1 MSDIVIL
8 DIGIGNVKSILNRL
22 KLLNYNVITSKNSKE
37 IMNSRVLILP
47 GVGNFGYFMD
57 QIDFFNLRNV
67 IKSFAKEKEK
77 KVIGICLGMHI
88 LFSKSSES
96 KSKNGLGL
104 IEGEVIK
111 FHNCANN
118 IGYLNIN
125 PLNKNFLKLNKKS
138 RYYFCHS
145 FYVKLSDD
153 YIIAN
158 SYMRGEKFPSIIKK
172 KNIYGIQFHPE
183 ISNYEGN
190 QIFNSILLNENN
202 STIIN

>member
-22 KLLNYNVITSKNSKE
+22 KLLNYDVIASKNLNE

-67 IKSFAKEKEK
+67 IKLFAKDQEK

-88 LFSKSSES
+88 LFSKSSEA

-111 FHNCANN
+111 FQNFANN

-125 PLNKNFLKLNKKS
+125 PLNKIFK
-138 RYYFCHS
+138 
-145 FYVKLSDD
+145 VK
-153 YIIAN
+153 
-158 SYMRGEKFPSIIKK
+158 
-172 KNIYGIQFHPE
+172 
-183 ISNYEGN
+183 
-190 QIFNSILLNENN
+190 
-202 STIIN
+202 